1 MLVVDLHAGH
11 GLAGLALLGEDQQV
25 GGPAVVVVG
34 GHQAAAVTLAGLLR
48 HNICCQSLLM
58 FLIMLC
64 TLHTT
69 QWANAGGQACQRYLV
84 LSFCQLQFVA
94 GINPVKTIER
104 LDRCQL
110 CVRGVSCV
118 VTT

>member
-58 FLIMLC
+58 FLIMDMLC

-84 LSFCQLQFVA
+84 LSFRQLQFVA
-94 GINPVKTIER
+94 RINPVKTIGR

-110 CVRGVSCV
+110 CVREVS
-118 VTT
+118 

>member
-58 FLIMLC
+58 FLIMDMLC
-64 TLHTT
+64 TLHSELM
-69 QWANAGGQACQRYLV
+69 QGVRHVKGIWFSA
-84 LSFCQLQFVA
+84 FV
-94 GINPVKTIER
+94 NSN
-104 LDRCQL
+104 LFNY
-110 CVRGVSCV
+110 
-118 VTT
+118 

>member
-69 QWANAGGQACQRYLV
+69 QWADAGGQAWF
-84 LSFCQLQFVA
+84 SAFANSNFVA
-94 GINPVKTIER
+94 RINPVKTIGR

-110 CVRGVSCV
+110 CVREVS
-118 VTT
+118 

>member
-69 QWANAGGQACQRYLV
+69 HYTVHSGLMQGVRRVKGIWFSAFANSNLLPGLIR
-84 LSFCQLQFVA
+84 
-94 GINPVKTIER
+94 
-104 LDRCQL
+104 
-110 CVRGVSCV
+110 
-118 VTT
+118 